1 MLEAPSL
8 LHSLSQQDRFGSAE
22 AQYNV
27 SKLFGMYAI
36 NELAAKATGEEGTEN
51 VIINSVNP
59 GATATSLALRIVAFV
74 YLRLLARV
82 VEQCSYSLVS
92 ACTFGMESQI
102 AGTGSMIVSYVSSA
116 PAITSFYEGVPTL
129 RGAPR
134 YMKANRCRNHTVEA
148 LWLKVWKRKGYS
160 FAFGE
165 KLLMR

>member
-1 MLEAPSL
+1 MFCRVHCSQCCCFLEKKAATPEQALEAPNL

-92 ACTFGMESQI
+92 ACTFGMESH
-102 AGTGSMIVSYVSSA
+102 SRYWEHDRFLRKFCSSDNLFLRESSYA
-116 PAITSFYEGVPTL
+116 A
-129 RGAPR
+129 
-134 YMKANRCRNHTVEA
+134 RCTAVHE
-148 LWLKVWKRKGYS
+148 S
-160 FAFGE
+160 
-165 KLLMR
+165 